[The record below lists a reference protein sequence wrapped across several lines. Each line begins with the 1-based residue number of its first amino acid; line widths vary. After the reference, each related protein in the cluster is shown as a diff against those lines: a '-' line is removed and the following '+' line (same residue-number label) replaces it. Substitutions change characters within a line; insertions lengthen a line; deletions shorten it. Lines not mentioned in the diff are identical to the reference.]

1 MRLNPLPLFYLVL
14 MLLSTQSFADSD
26 GNSSAQIAGPSAAAP
41 STDPS
46 PSPATPAVP
55 PPVLQPIEVTVSRSD
70 LDERRQSTAAK
81 TVVGREEILKFGD
94 TSVTDVL
101 KRLPGITIGGK
112 PGRGGE
118 IRMRGLGSGY
128 TQILINGER
137 IPQGFSVDQLTPD
150 QIERIE
156 IMRAPTAEFGARAIA
171 GTINIVLREPLKN
184 KQFDELRSSLGG
196 EQGRVQ
202 PSVSWSSNNQFGP
215 KGSYTVSAS
224 LYHHDDVDQSFTQ
237 TRIIDTTSGATDLL
251 QDESSRTRSLSN
263 GMHLSGRLKLPLEN
277 GDQLS
282 FQPFALL
289 SQGTSSA
296 LTHLN
301 QPIALS
307 SPNISPSN
315 YSASVT
321 GAQTQS
327 AIARMN
333 GQWET
338 RINDLTKAQISFGL
352 GDSYHSSLSQ
362 RAELDGTGAT
372 IKTLDT
378 HSTINDV
385 SFNTKGKVSYPWLD
399 NHQWVGGWELEKSE
413 RSQTYTTLQNGSVEP
428 GLNTVGGNLTASTE
442 LKALYA
448 QDEVDI
454 NPHWSAYAGL
464 RVEQI
469 DTHSDS
475 SGYAGHNT
483 SSVWTPLLHAVWKP
497 DAKRHDQIRI
507 SLTRTYLS
515 PTLNQLSGLPVL
527 SIKPNA
533 AVSPDSAG
541 NPYLKPQ
548 LATGIDLAYENYL
561 SQSSLVSV
569 STFARRISNLI
580 RTVTSLQTVPWSSSP
595 RWVSEPTNVGGAM
608 TEGIELE
615 AKLQMD
621 ELIEKGPK
629 MSLRATLSLF
639 RSQVEYIQGPNNR
652 LDQQPKATGNL
663 GGDYKFR
670 EIPLTLGTNI
680 NWTPNTFIQST
691 ADQASFSSVK
701 IVSDL
706 YGVWK
711 FDPNS
716 SLRLSASNFL
726 PMHYNTSSFITVPSF
741 NQQQSSQ
748 VLANTHT
755 LLQAKWEWKF

>member
-1 MRLNPLPLFYLVL
+1 M
-14 MLLSTQSFADSD
+14 
-26 GNSSAQIAGPSAAAP
+26 AP
-41 STDPS
+41 STS
-46 PSPATPAVP
+46 PTLSPATPAVL
-55 PPVLQPIEVTVSRSD
+55 PPVLQPIEVTVTRSD

-128 TQILINGER
+128 TLILINGER
-137 IPQGFSVDQLTPD
+137 IPQGFSVEQLTPD

-202 PSVSWSSNNQFGP
+202 PSVSWSRNNQFGQ

-224 LYHHDDVDQSFTQ
+224 LYHHDDVDQSLTQ
-237 TRIIDTTSGATDLL
+237 TRIIDTTTGATDLL
-251 QDESSRTRSLSN
+251 QDESSRTRSLGN
-263 GMHLSGRLKLPLEN
+263 GIHLSGRIKLPLEN
-277 GDQLS
+277 GDQISL
-282 FQPFALL
+282 QPFALL
-289 SQGTSSA
+289 SQNTSISN
-296 LTHLN
+296 THLSE
-301 QPIALS
+301 PIY
-307 SPNISPSN
+307 ISGSNTTPST
-315 YSASVT
+315 YSNSTTA
-321 GAQTQS
+321 AQNQS
-327 AIARMN
+327 AVARLN
-333 GQWET
+333 GQWE
-338 RINDLTKAQISFGL
+338 RRFNELTKGQISFGL
-352 GDSYHSSLSQ
+352 GDAHNASVSN
-362 RAELDGTGAT
+362 RTELDSLGLSN
-372 IKTLDT
+372 KTLDT
-378 HSTINDV
+378 HSNINDV
-385 SFNTKGKVSYPWLD
+385 TLNTKGKMSYTWRE
-399 NHQWVGGWELEKSE
+399 NHQLVGGWELEHAE
-413 RSQTYTTLQNGSVEP
+413 RSQANSTLQNGSVEP

-442 LKALYA
+442 LRALYA

-454 NPHWSAYAGL
+454 NPQWSAYAGL

-483 SSVWTPLLHAVWKP
+483 TSVWTPLLHAVWKP
-497 DAKRHDQIRI
+497 DAKRNDQIRI

-533 AVSPDSAG
+533 ADSPDSAG

-548 LATGIDLAYENYL
+548 LATGIDIAYENYL

-569 STFARRISNLI
+569 STFTRRISNLI

-595 RWVSEPTNVGGAM
+595 RWVSAPNNVGGAM

-629 MSLRATLSLF
+629 MSLRATLSLY
-639 RSQVEYIQGPNNR
+639 RSQVEYVQGPNNR

-663 GGDYKFR
+663 GGDYKFK

-691 ADQASFSSVK
+691 ADQASFTSVK

-726 PMHYNTSSFITVPSF
+726 PVHYNTSSFITVPLL

-755 LLQAKWEWKF
+755 LLQAKWEWRF